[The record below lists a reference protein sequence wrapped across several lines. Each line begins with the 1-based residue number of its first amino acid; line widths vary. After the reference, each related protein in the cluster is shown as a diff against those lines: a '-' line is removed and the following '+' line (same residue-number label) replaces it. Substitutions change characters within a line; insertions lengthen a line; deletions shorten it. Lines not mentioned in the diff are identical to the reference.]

1 MKFILNLTLRELRS
15 TWRRLLFFF
24 LCISIGVGSVVGLR
38 SLIQNLNKAVSGDA
52 RELLTADFEIS
63 STNVFSPS
71 ELSIIDSIISKT
83 SIIEARTET
92 ITTTAMARTNTGF
105 QLIELKGVQEN
116 FPLVGRF
123 VLSDGN
129 PFDYELLKNRG
140 AIVHSSLLEKLN
152 LKVGDSVF
160 IGTTEFQ
167 IRGTFYE
174 EPGGSGGFQL
184 GPRVFI
190 EKRSFDEAGLASARA
205 RRRILFRTSEDP
217 TPLVQE
223 LRRALKGTILNV
235 TSYKESQE
243 NIDNQFQRLED
254 YLSLT
259 GLLILV
265 LGGIGIWNVARAFVE
280 QKRKTI
286 AVLKCLGAENRLI
299 LSTYVL
305 QILTLSLI
313 GCGFGILL
321 AQVALLIAKIHF
333 SAVLPERLSATLQP
347 SAILH
352 GLILGLSIS
361 LIFSILPLLQ
371 IRNIHPNLL
380 LRDENSTLVGKLD
393 KVRLSLAGS
402 LIILLSLIAIW
413 QAGSVVVGIVFL
425 VGLIATT
432 LILYLAATILTTS
445 IRKTK
450 NLVSFAVSQAINSLY
465 RPGNQTRI
473 IIMAVGLGIFIILS
487 VQSLEANLLREFN
500 LFRNSSLPSV
510 FLIDIQRSQIDEIR
524 KIVDEIAEEPQ
535 LPIPT
540 VRARIVSV
548 NGEPIDF
555 QNPEIRQQQGQI
567 GREFAVTYRD
577 RLDENESIIEGQ
589 WWQGSSETQPEVSV
603 EEQMSKRLNV
613 GIGDTITFDIL
624 GRKIE
629 ATIKNIR
636 KINLRNTRTAFVFVF
651 RPGVLEKAP
660 QTFILPVNK
669 QLSADKRELLQR
681 RVLTKF
687 PNVQVFDTADIL
699 QSIRKL
705 TDNFTLA
712 ISFVGG
718 FVILTGIL
726 ILIGS
731 ITLTRSQRIYE
742 NAILKTLGADRSTL
756 AKILVTE
763 YVILGTLASMLGAL
777 LSIILSYVVTTKLF
791 KIDWEANLTI
801 VLLGIFATIFIVILC
816 GFITCFELIFKKPL
830 AVLRTQ

>member
-38 SLIQNLNKAVSGDA
+38 SLIKNLNKAVSGDA

-71 ELSIIDSIISKT
+71 ELLIIDSIISKT
-83 SIIEARTET
+83 PIIEARTET
-92 ITTTAMARTNTGF
+92 INTTAMARSNTGF
-105 QLIELKGVQEN
+105 QLIELKGIQEN

-129 PFDYELLKNRG
+129 PFDYELLKNHG
-140 AIVHSSLLEKLN
+140 AVVHSSLLEKLN

-167 IRGTFYE
+167 IRATFYE
-174 EPGGSGGFQL
+174 EPGGSGGFRL

-286 AVLKCLGAENRLI
+286 AVLKCLGAKNRLI

-313 GCGFGILL
+313 GCSFGILL

-333 SAVLPERLSATLQP
+333 SAILPERLSATLQP

-393 KVRLSLAGS
+393 KVRLSFASS

-500 LFRNSSLPSV
+500 LFRNSSLPSI
-510 FLIDIQRSQIDEIR
+510 FLIDIQRSQIDEVR
-524 KIVDEIAEEPQ
+524 KIVDEITEEPQ

-540 VRARIVSV
+540 VRARILSV

-577 RLDENESIIEGQ
+577 RLDENESIIEGE

-603 EEQMSKRLNV
+603 EEQMSKRLKLE
-613 GIGDTITFDIL
+613 IGDTITFDIL

-629 ATIKNIR
+629 ATVKNIR

-660 QTFILPVNK
+660 QTFVLPVNK

-681 RVLTKF
+681 RLLTKF

-699 QSIRKL
+699 QSVRKL
-705 TDNFTLA
+705 IDNFTLA

-763 YVILGTLASMLGAL
+763 YVILGMLASTLGAL

-801 VLLGIFATIFIVILC
+801 VLVGIFATIFIVILC